1 MHQDIVH
8 SLPAGVES
16 LGSSSLCQIQGM
28 YMPGRFITVQG
39 HPEYNADVV
48 TDIVEVRHTTHK
60 VFTKEFVEESLGR
73 ANFEHD
79 GVDIG
84 AVFLKF
90 LLGE

>member
-8 SLPAGVES
+8 SLPSGVES

-60 VFTKEFVEESLGR
+60 FFTKEVVEESLGR
-73 ANFEHD
+73 VQNEHD
-79 GVDIG
+79 GMAIG

-90 LLGE
+90 LLG